1 MAGVAAPIQTMG
13 TKKMENLNFNDD
25 AIIDPRDAELAE
37 LRRQLA
43 EANRRADYRAA
54 QLDEFGDAI
63 MGVIGDKVEA
73 LATSAARDMLESDF
87 DIHDYES
94 DIDDMIAERLPER
107 DDDEHREAVES
118 IVKEIIEGATL
129 RLDTI

>member
-1 MAGVAAPIQTMG
+1 VAAPHLNTGIE
-13 TKKMENLNFNDD
+13 KMENLNFNDD

-87 DIHDYES
+87 NIHDYEGE
-94 DIDDMIAERLPER
+94 IDDMIAERLPER
-107 DDDEHREAVES
+107 DDDENREAVES

>member
-1 MAGVAAPIQTMG
+1 
-13 TKKMENLNFNDD
+13 MENLNFNDD
-25 AIIDPRDAELAE
+25 AIVDPRDAELAE

-43 EANRRADYRAA
+43 EANRRADHRAA

-73 LATSAARDMLESDF
+73 LATSAARDTLESDF
-87 DIHDYES
+87 SIHDYEGE
-94 DIDDMIAERLPER
+94 IDDMIAERLPER
-107 DDDEHREAVES
+107 DDDENREAVES

>member
-1 MAGVAAPIQTMG
+1 VAGVAAPIQTMG
-13 TKKMENLNFNDD
+13 IEKMENLNFNDD
-25 AIIDPRDAELAE
+25 AIVDPRDAELAE

-43 EANRRADYRAA
+43 EANRRADHRAA

-87 DIHDYES
+87 NIHDYEGE
-94 DIDDMIAERLPER
+94 IDDMIAERLPER
-107 DDDEHREAVES
+107 DDDENREAVES